1 MVRSFPLPV
10 LLLLLT
16 MMLMLAQGVAHA
28 QPTIENRQ
36 DIQVPNNLNQLE
48 FYLIT
53 VDVGANVWDNF
64 GHTALRV
71 VDNTTNTDLIFNW
84 GLFDTSIGNLRFA
97 ANFARGIMNYQ
108 LGVAPPAWE
117 LGRYQAEGR
126 SVWQDRLRLTAE
138 QKRTLY
144 QRLAW
149 NLRPENISYDYEY
162 FFDNCT
168 TRVRDYLDEALGGAL
183 SNQTQVL
190 GQRTFRDEVVDHY
203 ASVPVIAFSLNILM
217 NGNIDERMTQWQR
230 MFLPLQLREQLLR
243 LGMIEESETVMSF
256 APPEAGPSANLISLL
271 LALPMLLLLLSVRRA
286 SIASFSSQPGF
297 ALRAPAVSYR
307 LLGLLGLIIAL
318 FSGVYGLI
326 MSLGWWLSSHQDVH
340 GNLNLLL
347 FWPTDLLGLGVAFS
361 WLLKGQAYTLS
372 STRQQFVTAYLVL
385 HLLAALVYLVMALF
399 GLGGQH
405 LGSIALYVLPPLIL
419 YALVV
424 MIAGM
429 RPIRSFRWS

>member
-1 MVRSFPLPV
+1 
-10 LLLLLT
+10 
-16 MMLMLAQGVAHA
+16 
-28 QPTIENRQ
+28 
-36 DIQVPNNLNQLE
+36 
-48 FYLIT
+48 
-53 VDVGANVWDNF
+53 
-64 GHTALRV
+64 
-71 VDNTTNTDLIFNW
+71 
-84 GLFDTSIGNLRFA
+84 
-97 ANFARGIMNYQ
+97 
-108 LGVAPPAWE
+108 
-117 LGRYQAEGR
+117 
-126 SVWQDRLRLTAE
+126 
-138 QKRTLY
+138 
-144 QRLAW
+144 
-149 NLRPENISYDYEY
+149 
-162 FFDNCT
+162 
-168 TRVRDYLDEALGGAL
+168 
-183 SNQTQVL
+183 
-190 GQRTFRDEVVDHY
+190 
-203 ASVPVIAFSLNILM
+203 
-217 NGNIDERMTQWQR
+217 
-230 MFLPLQLREQLLR
+230 
-243 LGMIEESETVMSF
+243 MSF

-271 LALPMLLLLLSVRRA
+271 MALPMLLLLLSVRRA

-297 ALRAPAVSYR
+297 ALRAPAISYR

-347 FWPTDLLGLGVAFS
+347 FWPTDLLGVGVALS